1 MPQDRRAYN
10 RAYYEYIRDLKAGK
24 PSPTALERLGRQAAK
39 RGSPGT
45 CTEAQIAALYQRWM
59 AQRPR
64 VSLADLGEE
73 VGLSRQRIY
82 QLFLHQHGE
91 SCFPGK
97 RHGPGRT
104 RTWSDRRVAELYDR
118 WRRGIT
124 LRALGHELGV
134 TGVTI
139 HKLIRRYLREHPA

>member
-1 MPQDRRAYN
+1 MPQDKQAYHRADD
-10 RAYYEYIRDLKAGK
+10 AYSRDLVAGK
-24 PSPTALERLGRQAAK
+24 PSPTALERLGRQAQKKGPPA
-39 RGSPGT
+39 T
-45 CTEAQIAALYQRWM
+45 CTEAQIATLYQRWTTE
-59 AQRPR
+59 RPR
-64 VSLADLGEE
+64 VSLAVLAQDI
-73 VGLSRQRIY
+73 GLSRQRLH
-82 QLFLHQHGE
+82 QLFKRQQGE
-91 SCFPGK
+91 GGK
-97 RHGPGRT
+97 CWGPGRT